1 MPPPPCPALQPS
13 CAGPCAHS
21 YCCRTNGLFS
31 INWSQL
37 PPTCHRLATGPLFVK
52 PPAAGG
58 RGHVE
63 PLSPSGPTSRPF
75 HHSTD
80 GPFPRTWMGIHN
92 LPSDRSLI
100 CPFRHSS
107 AFWLVWPTLSPPPRR
122 ITFRVES
129 LLVSSKYDPR
139 KQAVLWYLSV
149 RDVWAPST

>member
-37 PPTCHRLATGPLFVK
+37 PPTCHRLATAPLFVK

-63 PLSPSGPTSRPF
+63 SVSPSGPTSRPF
-75 HHSTD
+75 HHTTD
-80 GPFPRTWMGIHN
+80 RPFPRTWMGIHN

-107 AFWLVWPTLSPPPRR
+107 AFWLVWPTPSPPPRR

-129 LLVSSKYDPR
+129 LLVSSKYHPR